1 MKQTALILFIFPL
14 LFGRCTK
21 EPKSTTPA
29 CIESKVETFSILGNS
44 CETGA
49 SVKEYSF
56 QGKLVYVFSMGS
68 CGADLFANVFDA
80 DCNILGN
87 LGGIIG
93 STTINGVEFST
104 AVYKRTIWER

>member
-1 MKQTALILFIFPL
+1 
-14 LFGRCTK
+14 
-21 EPKSTTPA
+21 
-29 CIESKVETFSILGNS
+29 
-44 CETGA
+44 
-49 SVKEYSF
+49 
-56 QGKLVYVFSMGS
+56 MGS

>member
-1 MKQTALILFIFPL
+1 MKQTALILFILPL

-21 EPKSTTPA
+21 ESKSTTPA

-49 SVKEYSF
+49 SF